1 MSCGASHRV
10 PVAVVGSLSV
20 LFATM
25 SSVCAQEE
33 AGAIVELPS
42 GGQPEYPIRFI
53 DRPLTLPGLMAEA
66 SVGAGYWWVEDEE
79 NVSTTRVTA
88 RFGITD
94 WWQASVSTRFWLAP
108 EGEWGRVVGFQTRV
122 RAIDTT
128 RIDFAPGLYIPVVFD
143 GDRDTEAVPLIAIDA
158 HTRIRAFRKIA
169 FFFGEG
175 LVPIGLGDEASAS
188 IDLNGGFLQQLS
200 DHHAIRMS
208 MQFFHI
214 RLHGDVRESGGPA
227 GPMSIT
233 ALFAPTNWIETWL
246 GFQAAS
252 TSTTTANGVI
262 GGVAG
267 RL

>member
-1 MSCGASHRV
+1 VSCGASPEI
-10 PVAVVGSLSV
+10 PVAVVASLSV

-25 SSVCAQEE
+25 SSVRAQEE
-33 AGAIVELPS
+33 AGSIVKVPS
-42 GGQPEYPIRFI
+42 GEQPEYPIRFI

-66 SVGAGYWWVEDEE
+66 SLRAGYWWVEDEE
-79 NVSTTRVTA
+79 NASTTSVGA
-88 RFGITD
+88 SFGMTD

-108 EGEWGRVVGFQTRV
+108 ESEWGRVVRFETRV
-122 RAIDTT
+122 RAIDTA

-169 FFFGEG
+169 FFFGEN

-188 IDLNGGFLQQLS
+188 INLNGSFLQQLS

-227 GPMSIT
+227 GPISIT
-233 ALFAPTNWIETWL
+233 ALFAPTNWIEMWL
-246 GFQAAS
+246 GYQAVS